1 MSRVQ
6 RADEQFIRQ
15 QIRKILAESHQELLL
30 ENEFGDFASPDEVY
44 KTFIGP
50 FVNVLKVAKTAF
62 KDVSSATLISLSHA
76 FSFSEKNREKL
87 RAKYKIDRQ
96 KYQQEY
102 AETMK
107 DIDATLASSDA
118 KLMAF
123 MFNPGVF
130 LGTQMIK
137 QAADV
142 GEPVTDYVK
151 MRMDW
156 ISPELDAVF
165 RDVDTKRGA
174 EAGPARGLLG
184 DLKGLFFGEGY
195 QSVTPLLEAEDEEE
209 KKGKKEEE
217 KEPPAEL
224 SDEEVVERITKA
236 LKASAWGKQLRKDAE
251 NIVKMKMAEIEEVK
265 GMVQDQM
272 AALSELTSAK
282 SLEEIAPIAQK
293 LKTMDVDLTPQLQ
306 EVEKVVAKKKEEL
319 AGPDGKTM
327 MDDLRKLP
335 DGKSLPKDAGPEDFV
350 PLLEK
355 GILASMFQGATAK
368 ARQELLQGVMDFVAE
383 DMKPSEV
390 QKFKEAGPLGEK
402 YSDVIMN
409 FSKELANL

>member
-1 MSRVQ
+1 MNRAQ
-6 RADEQFIRQ
+6 RANEQFIRQ
-15 QIRKILAESHQELLL
+15 QIRKILAESSQELLL

-50 FVNVLKVAKTAF
+50 FVNVMKVAKTAF

-87 RAKYKIDRQ
+87 RAKYKIDRD
-96 KYQQEY
+96 KYRQEY

-107 DIDATLASSDA
+107 EIDETLASSDA

-123 MFNPGVF
+123 MFNPGAF
-130 LGTQMIK
+130 LGAQMLS
-137 QAADV
+137 QANDLN
-142 GEPVTDYVK
+142 EPVYDYIK

-184 DLKGLFFGEGY
+184 DLKVLFFGEGY
-195 QSVTPLLEAEDEEE
+195 QSVTPLLEAEEEG
-209 KKGKKEEE
+209 KKEKKEEE
-217 KEPPAEL
+217 EEPPAEL
-224 SDEEVVERITKA
+224 SEEEVIERITKA

-282 SLEEIAPIAQK
+282 SLEEIAPVAQK
-293 LKTMDVDLTPQLQ
+293 LKTMDVDLTSQLQ
-306 EVEKVVAKKKEEL
+306 EVEKVVTKKKEEL

-335 DGKSLPKDAGPEDFV
+335 DGKSLPKDAGPEDFA

-368 ARQELLQGVMDFVAE
+368 ARQELLQGVMDYVAE
-383 DMKPSEV
+383 DMKTSEV
-390 QKFKEAGPLGEK
+390 QEFKEAGPLGEK

-409 FSKELANL
+409 FSKELASL

>member
-62 KDVSSATLISLSHA
+62 KDVSSATLITLSHA

-123 MFNPGVF
+123 MFNPGAF

-174 EAGPARGLLG
+174 EAGPVRGLLG
-184 DLKGLFFGEGY
+184 DLKALFFGEGY
-195 QSVTPLLEAEDEEE
+195 QSVSPMLEA
-209 KKGKKEEE
+209 
-217 KEPPAEL
+217 
-224 SDEEVVERITKA
+224 
-236 LKASAWGKQLRKDAE
+236 
-251 NIVKMKMAEIEEVK
+251 
-265 GMVQDQM
+265 
-272 AALSELTSAK
+272 
-282 SLEEIAPIAQK
+282 
-293 LKTMDVDLTPQLQ
+293 
-306 EVEKVVAKKKEEL
+306 
-319 AGPDGKTM
+319 
-327 MDDLRKLP
+327 
-335 DGKSLPKDAGPEDFV
+335 EDFV

-383 DMKPSEV
+383 DMNPSEV

-402 YSDVIMN
+402 YSDIIMN

>member
-1 MSRVQ
+1 MNRAQ
-6 RADEQFIRQ
+6 RANEQFIRQ
-15 QIRKILAESHQELLL
+15 QIRKILAESSQELLL

-50 FVNVLKVAKTAF
+50 FVNVMKVAKTAF

-87 RAKYKIDRQ
+87 RAKYKIDRD
-96 KYQQEY
+96 KYRQEY

-107 DIDATLASSDA
+107 EIDETLASSDA

-123 MFNPGVF
+123 MFNPGAF
-130 LGTQMIK
+130 LGAQMLS
-137 QAADV
+137 QANDLN
-142 GEPVTDYVK
+142 EPVYDYIK

-184 DLKGLFFGEGY
+184 DLKVLFFGEGY
-195 QSVTPLLEAEDEEE
+195 QSVTPLLEAEEEG
-209 KKGKKEEE
+209 KKEKKEEE
-217 KEPPAEL
+217 EEPPAEL
-224 SDEEVVERITKA
+224 SEEEVIERITKA

-293 LKTMDVDLTPQLQ
+293 LKTMDVDLSPQLK
-306 EVEKVVAKKKEEL
+306 EVEDVVAKKREEL
-319 AGPDGKTM
+319 VGPNGEAM

-368 ARQELLQGVMDFVAE
+368 ARQELLQGVMDHVAE

-409 FSKELANL
+409 FSKELASL